1 VLPGKK
7 FTPEDILAI
16 LRKRKW
22 LIVAPFVVGVAVSLF
37 VAKRIPQQ
45 YRSETLIMVVPQR
58 IPDSYVKPTDT
69 TTIEERLPS
78 ISEQIQSRSR
88 LERIINEFDLYRKE
102 RAEGVMEDVVQ
113 KMRANIAV
121 KLEGKTQDSSFRIS
135 YVNADPGVAQKVTQ
149 RLASWYIEENLR
161 DRENLATNTS
171 DFLNSELEDAKR
183 RLLEHEKKLE
193 AYKQRYSGQLPTQLE
208 SNLQAIQSTQMQLQA
223 LNETINRARE
233 RRLLIERQLADAQIT
248 PEIVAPVAP
257 APGTPDASP
266 QLSTAQQLELAETTL
281 ERYKLRYTADHPD
294 VRALERTIRDLRTRL
309 AAEPAPSTQSA
320 SVKPMSTAEL
330 ARQKRIKDLQAEL
343 DVIDRQI
350 ASGEQDQKALTA
362 RMADYQGKADAAP
375 AREAELVELTR
386 DYATL
391 QATYTS
397 LLTKRE
403 DSKLAA
409 NLERRQ
415 IGEQFKVLDPPSLP
429 ERPEKPMMRLMV
441 IAGGSGGGLVLGLLC
456 VGFLEYRDTSFKT
469 EADITSVL
477 ALPVLALIPVMISD
491 DERQAEEGKRRRR
504 AWASVVTAVVVLGSV
519 AIVAFWR
526 LQH

>member
-22 LIVAPFVVGVAVSLF
+22 LIVSPFVLGIVASLLI
-37 VAKRIPQQ
+37 VKRIPQR
-45 YRSETLIMVVPQR
+45 YKSETLIMLVPQR
-58 IPDSYVKPTDT
+58 IPETYVKPTDIS
-69 TTIEERLPS
+69 TIGERLPS
-78 ISEQIQSRSR
+78 ITEQITSRSR
-88 LERIINEFDLYRKE
+88 LERIISEFDLYRSE
-102 RAEGVMEDVVQ
+102 RARGAMEDVVQ
-113 KMRANIAV
+113 RMRDDIVV
-121 KLEGKTQDSSFRIS
+121 KLEGKTQDSSFRVS
-135 YVNADPGVAQKVTQ
+135 YLNPDPRIAQKVTE

-161 DRENLATNTS
+161 DRENLAINTS
-171 DFLNSELEDAKR
+171 DFLNSELEGAKR
-183 RLLEHEKKLE
+183 RLVEHEKKLE
-193 AYKQRYSGQLPTQLE
+193 AYKQRYPGQLPTQLE
-208 SNLQAIQSTQMQLQA
+208 SNVNAIQSTQMQLQA
-223 LNETINRARE
+223 VNESINRARE
-233 RRLLIERQLADAQIT
+233 RRLLIERQLADVQMT
-248 PEIVAPVAP
+248 PEIPTPLTTGSSGAQEP
-257 APGTPDASP
+257 AQLTP
-266 QLSTAQQLELAETTL
+266 AQQLEAAEAMI

-294 VRALERTIRDLRTRL
+294 VRALERTIRDLRARV
-309 AAEPAPSTQSA
+309 AAEPAASSA
-320 SVKPMSTAEL
+320 GDAVKPTSTAEV
-330 ARQKRIKDLQAEL
+330 ARQKRLKDLQAEL

-350 ASGEQDQKALTA
+350 ASSEQDRKALTV
-362 RMADYQGKADAAP
+362 RMSDYQAKVDAAP

-391 QATYTS
+391 QSQYTS

-429 ERPEKPMMRLMV
+429 ERPEKPLMRLMV
-441 IAGGSGGGLVLGLLC
+441 IAGGSGGGLLLGLLC

-477 ALPVLALIPVMISD
+477 DLPVLALIPVMISD

-504 AWASVVTAVVVLGSV
+504 TWASVVTAVVVLGSV
-519 AIVAFWR
+519 AVVAFWR